1 LSNRVIK
8 GEHSYGDVKVP
19 WGGRVTIGKYCSIAG
34 GVIAAILSD
43 HRMDW
48 VSTYPFAVR
57 WGSKIEGRS
66 GSRQNPDVIVEND
79 VWIGLGTVLL
89 ENTHLRNGSV
99 VGSYSVVHGE
109 VPPYCIAV
117 GNPANDLNR
126 VYYIDFLWRSNG
138 LWADGVEY
146 PDLVSAY
153 YRTAAVLDISLT
165 VTRADPG
172 AQAGQRIAQS
182 AHMMRRVKLR
192 NLLREIRYAED

>member
-1 LSNRVIK
+1 MTVLAQSGRDLSNRVIK

-19 WGGRVTIGKYCSIAG
+19 WGGKVTIGKYCSIAG

-117 GNPANDLNR
+117 GNPAKVVRKRFTDEQIEKLLKIAWWDWPDEKVLEYVPLLCGDDIDLFINTA
-126 VYYIDFLWRSNG
+126 LGESNG
-138 LWADGVEY
+138 
-146 PDLVSAY
+146 
-153 YRTAAVLDISLT
+153 
-165 VTRADPG
+165 
-172 AQAGQRIAQS
+172 
-182 AHMMRRVKLR
+182 
-192 NLLREIRYAED
+192 